1 MINVTI
7 QIPNKNTEQY
17 MYDAVIA
24 GGSISGLLAAREIAK
39 NGHSVLVLEEGFEV
53 GNPEHCG
60 GLVSKNAL
68 RELNIEP
75 SQKTFD
81 SEIERAKI
89 FSPEGKGIT
98 INSKKQ
104 KIIVINRRELDKQAA
119 RQARDNGAKI
129 SVKTSFQEKINNG
142 VRTSNGDI
150 ECKFFVDCRGVSRLA
165 NKDREGILL
174 AAQYEVYAEWIK
186 KGQVE
191 VYFDQEKYP
200 EFFAWV
206 IPSGEGVGK
215 IGVSGKGINTVVKMD
230 EFLKSKGDF
239 STIRKIF
246 APIWIKGPIK
256 NFIEGDTIIVG
267 DAAGQAKPTTAGG
280 IFSCGMA
287 GIMAGKAISEAI
299 ESKDSSLLMNYEKK
313 WREKFGKEFE
323 KQNLARKILVR
334 LDNDTIN
341 KLFNSITPEIEED
354 ISNKE
359 DFDFHTSSIL
369 RLLGMK
375 GSFNTMQALIGGEI
389 KKLIQSKA

>member
-1 MINVTI
+1 
-7 QIPNKNTEQY
+7 
-17 MYDAVIA
+17 MYDAVVA

-39 NGHSVLVLEEGFEV
+39 NGHSVLVLEEGFEI
-53 GNPEHCG
+53 GSPEHCG

-68 RELNIEP
+68 KELDIEP

-81 SEIERAKI
+81 GEIECAKI
-89 FSPEGKGIT
+89 FSPDGKEIT

-104 KIIVINRRELDKQAA
+104 QIIVINRRELDKQAA

-129 SVKTSFQEKINNG
+129 SVKTSFQEKINNR

-150 ECKFFVDCRGVSRLA
+150 ECKFFVDCRGVSRLVS
-165 NKDREGILL
+165 KDRDGVLL
-174 AAQYEVYAEWIK
+174 TAQYEVYADWIK

-215 IGVSGKGINTVVKMD
+215 IGVSGKGINTTSRID
-230 EFLKSKGDF
+230 EFLKSKGEF

-256 NFIEGDTIIVG
+256 NFVEDNTVIVG

-287 GIMAGKAISEAI
+287 GIMAGKAISEAL
-299 ESKDSSLLMNYEKK
+299 ETGNPSSLINYEKQWK
-313 WREKFGKEFE
+313 EKFGKEFE
-323 KQNLARKILVR
+323 KQILVR

-389 KKLIQSKA
+389 KKLVQSKA

>member
-1 MINVTI
+1 
-7 QIPNKNTEQY
+7 

-68 RELNIEP
+68 KELGIEP

-81 SEIERAKI
+81 SEIECAKI
-89 FSPEGKGIT
+89 FSPKGKEIT
-98 INSKKQ
+98 INSRKQ
-104 KIIVINRRELDKQAA
+104 QIIVINRRELDKQAA
-119 RQARDNGAKI
+119 RQAKDNGAEI
-129 SVKTSFQEKINNG
+129 SVKTRFQEKINNG
-142 VRTSNGDI
+142 VKTSNGDI
-150 ECKFFVDCRGVSRLA
+150 ECKFLVDCRGVSRLA
-165 NKDREGILL
+165 NKDRDGILL
-174 AAQYEVYAEWIK
+174 TAQYEVYADWIK

-200 EFFAWV
+200 EFFAWI

-215 IGVSGKGINTVVKMD
+215 VGVSGRGINVTTKMD
-230 EFLKSKGDF
+230 EFLKSKGKF

-256 NFIEGDTIIVG
+256 NFVEGNTVIVG

-287 GIMAGKAISEAI
+287 GIMAGKAISEALKTGK
-299 ESKDSSLLMNYEKK
+299 SSSLINYEKQWK
-313 WREKFGKEFE
+313 DKFGKEFE
-323 KQNLARKILVR
+323 KQNLARKILAR
-334 LDNDTIN
+334 LDNDTVN
-341 KLFNSITPEIEED
+341 KLFNSITPEIEDD

-359 DFDFHTSSIL
+359 NFDFHTSSIL

-389 KKLIQSKA
+389 KRLIQSKA